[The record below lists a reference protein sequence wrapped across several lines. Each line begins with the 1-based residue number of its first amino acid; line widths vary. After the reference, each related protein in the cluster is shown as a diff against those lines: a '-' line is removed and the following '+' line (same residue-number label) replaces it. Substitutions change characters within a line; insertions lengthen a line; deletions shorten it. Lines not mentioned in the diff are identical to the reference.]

1 MDGKKYGKALAEI
14 ESLLKNIEDPN
25 KKLEDVKADLER
37 GLKLIEFCKKEL
49 ADYKQEINTVL
60 EPQQNNI

>member
-1 MDGKKYGKALAEI
+1 MDSKKYGKALEEI
-14 ESLLKNIEDPN
+14 ETLLKNIEDPN
-25 KKLEDVKADLER
+25 KKLEDVKADLEK
-37 GLKLIEFCKKEL
+37 GLQLIEFCKKEL